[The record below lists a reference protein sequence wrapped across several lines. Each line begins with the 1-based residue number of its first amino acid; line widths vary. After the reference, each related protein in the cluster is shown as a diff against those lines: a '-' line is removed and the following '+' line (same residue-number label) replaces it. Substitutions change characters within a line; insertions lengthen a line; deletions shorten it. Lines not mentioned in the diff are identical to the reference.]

1 MKLRGPLFAAAIF
14 LALYLVARAAPGAIP
29 PESVAVLYNSSQDS
43 SRSLALHYATRR
55 KIPLD
60 NLVGLALPE
69 AEEITRAQYDESLRM
84 PLTRTFDEKK
94 WWDRKKNG
102 AGALQPA
109 TSKIR
114 ILVCMHGVPLKIK
127 RAPAPPADDKSTPP
141 KKGPSIKQD
150 EASVDSELSLLGISE
165 YKTEGPLNNPYYK
178 AETTITKAPLN
189 GILLVGR
196 IDAPTV
202 EICKRMVNDAAD
214 AERDGL
220 WGMCY
225 LDLAK
230 KGGAYKVG
238 DDWIES
244 IATQNAK
251 VGIPT
256 VIDRNRDTF
265 VTNYPMRD
273 ASLYYGWYAGNRNG
287 PLLNPAFSFRKGAVA
302 VHLHSFSAS
311 KLRQTSKYWCGPI
324 LEKGAAATLG
334 NVYEPFLQMTHNF
347 DIFHERLL
355 EGYTLI
361 EAAGMAM
368 PVLSWQGVVLGDPL
382 YRPFATLDTPPNFKT
397 SQPAWEFKALRQ
409 AWIEW
414 GDDEETRVTKLRS
427 AAARH
432 NSGRIYEALGLNYIS
447 QDKPEQ
453 ASAFFASAGKNYQS
467 TTDQLRQDLHLV
479 DLARQAGR
487 KQDAITRLRTVRE
500 QYAEVPGAKAIT
512 GLLNILDPPPPPPVT
527 EKSAKGKPKDKK

>member
-1 MKLRGPLFAAAIF
+1 MQIPLVTAVLL
-14 LALYLVARAAPGAIP
+14 LALTLVVRAAPAPSP

-55 KIPLD
+55 KIPLA
-60 NLVGLALPE
+60 NLVGLALPD
-69 AEEITRAQYDESLRM
+69 AEEITRAQYDESLRI

-94 WWDRKKNG
+94 WWDRKMNDT
-102 AGALQPA
+102 GALQPA

-114 ILVCMHGVPLKIK
+114 VLVCMHGVPLKIK
-127 RAPAPPADDKSTPP
+127 RLPAPPADDQTTPP

-150 EASVDSELSLLGISE
+150 EASVDSELSLLGISK
-165 YKTEGPLNNPYYK
+165 YNIEGPLNNPYYK
-178 AETTITKAPLN
+178 SETTITKAPLN
-189 GILLVGR
+189 GVLLVGR

-202 EICKRMVNDAAD
+202 EICKRMVNDARET
-214 AERDGL
+214 ERHGL
-220 WGMCY
+220 WGICY
-225 LDLAK
+225 LDLAR
-230 KGGAYKVG
+230 KGAGYKLG

-244 IATQNAK
+244 ISTQNGK

-273 ASLYYGWYAGNRNG
+273 AALYYGWYTGSRNG
-287 PLLNPAFSFRKGAVA
+287 PLLNPDFSFGKGAVA
-302 VHLHSFSAS
+302 VHLHSFSAF

-382 YRPFATLDTPPNFKT
+382 YRPFGTLDTPPDFKT
-397 SQPAWEFKALRQ
+397 SQPGWEYKAHRQ

-414 GDDEETRVTKLRS
+414 GDDEETRVTKLRT

-432 NSGRIYEALGLNYIS
+432 NSGRLYEALGLYCLAG
-447 QDKPEQ
+447 DKPEQ
-453 ASAFFASAGKNYQS
+453 ATAFFASAGQNYQDK
-467 TTDQLRQDLHLV
+467 TDHLRQDLHLV

-487 KQDAITRLRTVRE
+487 KQDAITRLRTVEER
-500 QYAEVPGAKAIT
+500 YAEIPGAKAIT

-527 EKSAKGKPKDKK
+527 EQADGKKTKDKK